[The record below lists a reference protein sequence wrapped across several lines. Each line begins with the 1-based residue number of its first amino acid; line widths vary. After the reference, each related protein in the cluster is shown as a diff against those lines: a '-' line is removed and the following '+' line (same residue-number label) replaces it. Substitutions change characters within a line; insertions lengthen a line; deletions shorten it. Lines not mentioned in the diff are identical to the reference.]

1 MHWIKEEY
9 HKLDR
14 SPWALRRFGLTIG
27 SALLLLGGI
36 LAWRHRGAGWP
47 MISVGTVFVL
57 IAIVAPRTLGFI
69 YGPWMIFSF
78 ALGWLVT
85 RVLLTLIFFFVVTPI
100 GLLQRLFGQSAI
112 EVAFRT
118 DATSY
123 WHSRTARPTA
133 GDYEKQY

>member
-14 SPWALRRFGLTIG
+14 SPRALRRFGLTIG
-27 SALLLLGGI
+27 SALILLGGV

-47 MISVGTVFVL
+47 MISIAGAFVL
-57 IAIVAPRTLGFI
+57 AAAAAPRMLGFI

-78 ALGWLVT
+78 VLGWLVT
-85 RVLLTLIFFFVVTPI
+85 RVLLTLVFFFVVTPI

-112 EVAFRT
+112 EVALRT

-123 WHSRTARPTA
+123 WHSRTARPTTE
-133 GDYEKQY
+133 DYEKQF